1 MAVFTTPELVKKEGN
16 VPLTLDDSKILP
28 HISKASSEI
37 KRLIGKELYGLIYS
51 YSTTGAGSDEYE
63 MFADLQIAETDL
75 ALAYFIPSLNMQTS
89 GDGIMRSKG
98 WDQTRI
104 EFYSHTELKILSD
117 NYRKA
122 AYDIINLY
130 IPAAPLNE
138 EDDEDDDLNIP
149 GNFYLSSI

>member
-28 HISKASSEI
+28 HIYKASSEI
-37 KRLIGKELYGLIYS
+37 KRLIGKELYGVIYS

-63 MFADLQIAETDL
+63 MFADLQIAETNL

-89 GDGIMRSKG
+89 GEGIMLSKG

-104 EFYSHTELKILSD
+104 EFYSHTELKLLAD
-117 NYRKA
+117 NYKRT

-130 IPAAPLNE
+130 IPVQPAK
-138 EDDEDDDLNIP
+138 DDEDDDDLNIP
-149 GNFYLSSI
+149 GNFYLTSI